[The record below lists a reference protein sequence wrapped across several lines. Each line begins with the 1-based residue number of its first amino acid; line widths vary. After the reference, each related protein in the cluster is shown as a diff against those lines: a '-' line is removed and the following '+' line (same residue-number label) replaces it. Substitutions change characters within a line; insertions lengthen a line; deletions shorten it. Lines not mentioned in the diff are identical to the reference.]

1 MLEAV
6 GTATNK
12 SIPFRGNSF
21 GVSNSHIRN
30 ARLKLLSLRYF
41 NLNRWQAFLPFGIA
55 NIYKETKMREH
66 LLCPCL
72 ALFVSGQVC
81 ASVLSV
87 AGQVSGMGSAT
98 FPGTLYSANPSTFL
112 LDMTYEPSTDAT
124 AILSAARLS
133 VTCDYGGGLPT
144 TWLFESIRQTPL
156 VSWGN
161 YQTGG
166 QITVSQ
172 SISGESAISI
182 AVAFDG
188 GTINALAMY
197 FNMTIFCPS
206 AGLTSSVA
214 SAGNIESVF
223 ASRTSSSGTFHDYF
237 PQIDHTTPIFATPV
251 PAPGV
256 LALLCLAGLP
266 GARRRRRSCA

>member
-1 MLEAV
+1 MGRLQTVSVLIAS
-6 GTATNK
+6 TYRYK
-12 SIPFRGNSF
+12 
-21 GVSNSHIRN
+21 VSN
-30 ARLKLLSLRYF
+30 
-41 NLNRWQAFLPFGIA
+41 
-55 NIYKETKMREH
+55 MRKS

-72 ALFVSGQVC
+72 ALVASGQVC

-87 AGQVSGMGSAT
+87 AGQVSGTGSAP
-98 FPGTLYSANPSTFL
+98 FPGTMFSANPSTFL

-133 VTCDYGGGLPT
+133 VTCDYGDGVPK
-144 TWLFESIRQTPL
+144 TWFFESIRQTPL

-188 GTINALAMY
+188 GTINALGMY
-197 FNMTIFCPS
+197 FNLTIFSSS
-206 AGLTSSVA
+206 AGPTSSVA
-214 SAGNIESVF
+214 STANIESVF

-237 PQIDHTTPIFATPV
+237 PQVDHTTPIFANPV
-251 PAPGV
+251 PAPGAV
-256 LALLCLAGLP
+256 ALLCLTGLP
-266 GARRRRRSCA
+266 FARRRR